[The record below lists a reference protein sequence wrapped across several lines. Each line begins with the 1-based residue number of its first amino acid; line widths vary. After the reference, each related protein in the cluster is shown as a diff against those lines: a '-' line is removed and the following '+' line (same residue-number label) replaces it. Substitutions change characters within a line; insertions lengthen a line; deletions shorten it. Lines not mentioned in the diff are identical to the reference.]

1 MRTWLALAVM
11 LVVLP
16 GWDGEQRL
24 GLLGRNTSI
33 TATPVSLDPADP
45 TRVSVGRLKFLGGI
59 ELASPDPTF
68 GGFSSL
74 RVRGDRFAL
83 LSDGGNIVRFRL
95 DARWRLSEPRFA
107 ELPGGPGTGWTKA
120 ERDSESMILDPAT
133 GDLLVG
139 FERADAIWRYDGT
152 LTRVIGHAAPRAMAG
167 WPDNGGPEAMVR
179 LADGSTIVFSEKK
192 KALGG
197 KGRAALRFV
206 GDLTRP
212 AARATRFVY
221 RPPPGFEPS
230 DAALLPDGRILV
242 LNRRFALPF
251 DFSVTLT
258 IVDPA
263 TIRPGAEVS
272 GTQVATLARPL
283 IHDNFEGLAV
293 TREGADTILWLV
305 SDDNQFFLERSLLL
319 KFRLEPRG

>member
-11 LVVLP
+11 LVALP

-24 GLLGRNTSI
+24 GLLGKDTAI
-33 TATPVSLDPADP
+33 TATPVALDPANP
-45 TRVSVGRLKFLGGI
+45 TRTHVGRLTYLGGV
-59 ELASPDPTF
+59 ELTSPDPTF

-74 RVRGDRFAL
+74 RVQNDRFTL

-95 DARWRLSEPRFA
+95 DAQWRLSEASFA

-120 ERDSESMILDPAT
+120 ERDSESMIQDPAT

-139 FERADAIWRYDGT
+139 FENANAIWRYDAG
-152 LTRVIGHAAPRAMAG
+152 LARVIRHAAPAAMTG
-167 WPDNGGPEAMVR
+167 WPDGGGPEAMVR
-179 LADGSTIVFSEKK
+179 LADGGTIVFSEKK
-192 KALGG
+192 AALH
-197 KGRAALRFV
+197 GRARVALRFA
-206 GDLTRP
+206 GDPSRRSTRSY
-212 AARATRFVY
+212 RFIY
-221 RPPPGFEPS
+221 RPPVESEPS

-242 LNRRFALPF
+242 LNRRFSLPLV
-251 DFSVTLT
+251 FSSSLT
-258 IVDPA
+258 IIDPA

-272 GTQVATLARPL
+272 GTQIATLARPL